1 MSPSGH
7 KRTYAVQIGM
17 SALPLKADMCGA
29 TPACPLCANSGHLH
43 LFDNSVRLN
52 LDHVRNFEP

>member
-1 MSPSGH
+1 MSALGH

-29 TPACPLCANSGHLH
+29 TRHVRFVPIADIT